1 MKKKLQFEKTKINK
15 IIYNKNLEQQIEFEY
30 QLPDYYTGI
39 FKVLRFNLNPHISS
53 CRTAN
58 NQLTIDG
65 NAIAKLLYL
74 DEEEG
79 NIKSVQQSVPFSK
92 TIEIKNLKNDSILFY
107 DVKTKY
113 KNCRIISP
121 KKIEIKATL
130 NILVKVQSQ
139 EEENILKNTTDKSLQ
154 LKQIPVTINSNQ
166 IWSSQQFNVKE
177 QLELNTIAKNILNVK
192 VNIFEDECKIIANKI
207 IAKAI
212 AQIEVLYCT
221 KEKNTPILEKTSIP
235 INNIIDMPKI
245 DENFLYNIKYDVIS
259 NNFETLQEGKT
270 IKVEA
275 NVLINCYA
283 NLCKQID
290 LVTDAFSTKF
300 EINCTKKELN
310 CSTII
315 ATINQNSTI
324 KQKIPNINLTKVF
337 YVDAQILEL
346 HSNIKNDSSKIEFN
360 AKLNLNVLGLN
371 KDNTIEAFSKAI
383 PIKFEIEKNNV
394 NLNYTSVDIK
404 QITIL
409 NVDENLNE
417 DGDLKIKIKFNLK
430 GFVFANGNISTI
442 TDIVLD
448 ENKTK
453 KKSKAAITLYYPT
466 VGDKIWDIAK
476 QFCTSP
482 DAILEANDLQNEI
495 IDNETMLIIPI
506 I

>member
-39 FKVLRFNLNPHISS
+39 FIVFRFNLNPHISS

-58 NQLTIDG
+58 NQFTIDG

-79 NIKSVQQSVPFSK
+79 NIKSIQQSVPFSR

-107 DVKTKY
+107 DVKTTY
-113 KNCRIISP
+113 KNCKIISP

-130 NILVKVQSQ
+130 NISIKVESL
-139 EEENILKNTTDKSLQ
+139 EEETILKDTTDKNLQ
-154 LKQIPVTINSNQ
+154 LKRVPVSITSNQ
-166 IWSSQQFNVKE
+166 IWSSQQFNINE
-177 QLELNTIAKNILNVK
+177 QLELNTIAKDILNVK
-192 VNIFEDECKIIANKI
+192 INIFEDECKIIANKI

-212 AQIEVLYCT
+212 AQIEVLYSAND
-221 KEKNTPILEKTSIP
+221 KNTPILEKISIP

-245 DENFLYNIKYDVIS
+245 DENFLYNVKYDVTS
-259 NNFETLQEGKT
+259 NNYEILQEGKI
-270 IKVEA
+270 IKIDSD
-275 NVLINCYA
+275 VLINCHA
-283 NLCKQID
+283 NLCEKID
-290 LVTDAFSTKF
+290 IITDAFSTKF

-315 ATINQNSTI
+315 STINQNLTTKQTI
-324 KQKIPNINLTKVF
+324 ADISLNEVFYIDAEITNLTNTKK
-337 YVDAQILEL
+337 I
-346 HSNIKNDSSKIEFN
+346 NSSKLEFS
-360 AKLNLNVLGLN
+360 AKLNLNILGLN
-371 KDNTIEAFSKAI
+371 KDSTIETFTKST

-394 NLNYTSVDIK
+394 NLNYTKTDIK

-409 NVDENLNE
+409 SVENSLNE
-417 DGDLKIKIKFNLK
+417 DSSLNVKVKFNLK

-448 ENKTK
+448 ENKAK
-453 KKSKAAITLYYPT
+453 KKLKAAITLYYPT
-466 VGDKIWDIAK
+466 IGDRIWDIAK

-482 DAILEANDLQNEI
+482 NAILEANKLQNEI
-495 IDNETMLIIPI
+495 IENETMLIIPI

>member
-39 FKVLRFNLNPHISS
+39 FKVLRFNLTPHITS

-58 NQLTIDG
+58 NQFTIDG

-92 TIEIKNLKNDSILFY
+92 TIEIKDLNNSSILFY
-107 DVKTKY
+107 DVKTNY
-113 KNCRIISP
+113 KNCKIISP

-130 NILVKVQSQ
+130 NISVKVQSQ
-139 EEENILKNTTDKSLQ
+139 EEETILKDTTDKNLQ
-154 LKQIPVTINSNQ
+154 LKRIPIELTSNQ
-166 IWSSQQFNVKE
+166 IWSSQQFNINE
-177 QLELNTIAKNILNVK
+177 QLELSTTAKDILNVK
-192 VNIFEDECKIIANKI
+192 VNVYEDECKIIANKI

-221 KEKNTPILEKTSIP
+221 KEKNMPILEKTSIP

-245 DENFLYNIKYDVIS
+245 DENFSYNIKYDVTS
-259 NNFETLQEGKT
+259 NNFEMFQEGKI
-270 IKVEA
+270 IKIESD
-275 NVLINCYA
+275 VLINCYA
-283 NLCKQID
+283 NLCEKID
-290 LVTDAFSTKF
+290 VITDAFSTKF

-315 ATINQNSTI
+315 STINQNLNT
-324 KQKIPNINLTKVF
+324 KQIIADVNLSKVF
-337 YVDAQILEL
+337 YVDAEITNLTNVKK
-346 HSNIKNDSSKIEFN
+346 SNFTKLEFN
-360 AKLNLNVLGLN
+360 AKLNLNILGLN
-371 KDNTIEAFSKAI
+371 KENTIESFTKSI
-383 PIKFEIEKNNV
+383 PIKFELKKDNI
-394 NLNYTSVDIK
+394 NLSYANVDIK

-409 NVDENLNE
+409 NIDNSLEE
-417 DGDLKIKIKFNLK
+417 DDGLKIKIKFNLK
-430 GFVFANGNISTI
+430 GFVFTNGNILTI
-442 TDIVLD
+442 SDIVLD
-448 ENKTK
+448 ENKAK
-453 KKSKAAITLYYPT
+453 EKSKAALTLYYPT

-482 DAILEANDLQNEI
+482 EAILEANELQNEVI
-495 IDNETMLIIPI
+495 ENETMLIIPI